1 MTDDKSMLQDLID
14 SIKQQRD
21 EIALQIH
28 LGKSEAKEEWSK
40 MEDELHNLAKKYE
53 PMKDVIS
60 DTSSE
65 VVDGLKLVA
74 EEILAG
80 FDRIRKML

>member
-1 MTDDKSMLQDLID
+1 MVDT
-14 SIKQQRD
+14 IKQQRD

-28 LGKSEAKEEWSK
+28 LGKAEAKQEWSK
-40 MEDELHNLAKKYE
+40 VEDQLHQLAKKYE
-53 PMKDVIS
+53 PMKDVI
-60 DTSSE
+60 DETSGE

-80 FDRIRKML
+80 FSRIRKLM